1 MRDGSREDV
10 DRVVE
15 ELLRYLAVVQVAF
28 PRFAKQNMDL
38 FGQQV
43 KAGDVI
49 IASLSGANRDGAA
62 MGDHPDAFDPAR
74 IPASG
79 HLAFGHGMHR
89 CIGAELAR
97 IELRSCSPTAETLPG
112 PGAREGRGGSEL
124 STALV
129 RLRRRRLAGHAVS
142 AQTERIEDWFDTQG
156 LPYFAGDHAEDVEEW
171 LLSWRITGVLVLI
184 LAVAVG
190 GGFGV
195 GSGVDDGSTGALTG
209 VTIFFV
215 VLGGFAGRFLRMG
228 TMLRWAVRRTFG
240 SLGLLIPLL
249 TRALPLLLL
258 AVTFLFINA
267 EVWQVAALMSRT
279 VLWLSV
285 TFFGGFGLLFL
296 LARLPEEVRAVEEN
310 VVGERIG
317 AACQGTPAAEAA
329 VRRRRRGTAS
339 TIRPRQSRLMMLFS
353 QAIQV
358 LLLAAGLFAFFVAFG
373 ALTIPESTIEAWTGQ
388 PVSSLPS
395 ALGRSMPVTNDLFQV
410 SVFLAAFSGLD
421 FTVSAVTDENYRRQ
435 FFSGLATQLERAI
448 AVHTVYQA
456 LMDEH
461 PDDTTTDHHVD

>member
-1 MRDGSREDV
+1 M
-10 DRVVE
+10 
-15 ELLRYLAVVQVAF
+15 
-28 PRFAKQNMDL
+28 
-38 FGQQV
+38 
-43 KAGDVI
+43 
-49 IASLSGANRDGAA
+49 
-62 MGDHPDAFDPAR
+62 
-74 IPASG
+74 
-79 HLAFGHGMHR
+79 
-89 CIGAELAR
+89 
-97 IELRSCSPTAETLPG
+97 
-112 PGAREGRGGSEL
+112 
-124 STALV
+124 
-129 RLRRRRLAGHAVS
+129 S
-142 AQTERIEDWFDTQG
+142 AQTEKIEDWFDIQG

-171 LLSWRITGVLVLI
+171 LLSWRILGVLVLI
-184 LAVAVG
+184 TALAIG
-190 GGFGV
+190 GGFGL
-195 GSGVDDGSTGALTG
+195 GAAVDDGSTGALTG
-209 VTIFFV
+209 MAIFVV
-215 VLGGFAGRFLRMG
+215 VLGGFAGSFLRMG
-228 TMLRWAVRRTFG
+228 TMLRWAARRTFG

-317 AACQGTPAAEAA
+317 EACQGTPAAEAA
-329 VRRRRRGTAS
+329 LRLGGHAAPL
-339 TIRPRQSRLMMLFS
+339 PRFARVNLVLMMLFS

-395 ALGRSMPVTNDLFQV
+395 AIGRSMPVTNDLIQV
-410 SVFLAAFSGLD
+410 SVFLAAFSGLY

-435 FFSGLATQLERAI
+435 FFSGLAAQLERAI

-456 LMDEH
+456 LKDER
-461 PDDTTTDHHVD
+461 PDDTAIDHHRDA